1 MPEGILVRQKD
12 GVVRN
17 VAIQQINESRFKRNN
32 DEYESV
38 GHFKTRSGQILH
50 CCELATKRNNL
61 FMRALPKPFS
71 FLLLF
76 GDVLFVLLNTEKH
89 IVNFGVND
97 YRMLLDNTHYDIS
110 PGTII
115 EENSRR
121 ITKSDSIVEDDDDD
135 EEEEEETTQEN
146 TTMGT
151 LQTTDLSDD
160 DDEEDTFGDDSEV

>member
-1 MPEGILVRQKD
+1 MPEGILVRRKD

-17 VAIQQINESRFKRNN
+17 VAINQINESRFKRNN
-32 DEYESV
+32 DEYESI

-50 CCELATKRNNL
+50 CCELTTKRNSL

-76 GDVLFVLLNTEKH
+76 GDVLFVLTNSEKDV
-89 IVNFGVND
+89 INFGVND
-97 YRMLLDNTHYDIS
+97 YRMVLDNTHHDIS

-121 ITKSDSIVEDDDDD
+121 ITKSDSIVEDDE

-151 LQTTDLSDD
+151 FQTTDLSDEED
-160 DDEEDTFGDDSEV
+160 DDEEDTFRDDSEV